1 LGQAVAERLIAALR
15 IEPSVPDDTLQL
27 GDPALLSYTMADAAR
42 YFGVPRNTIAKR
54 ERTVDRVAREEQG
67 RLYA

>member
-1 LGQAVAERLIAALR
+1 MAALR
-15 IEPSVPDDTLQL
+15 IEPTVLARRCNSGTR
-27 GDPALLSYTMADAAR
+27 LLSYTMADAAK

-54 ERTVDRVAREEQG
+54 ERLVDREAREEQG